1 MSSTGRGVV
10 LLYEA
15 DAWLSRSSMV
25 FLGVFENRVIALN
38 ALNGDLED
46 NGKNGLSEEDC
57 KQLLDN
63 GQTQGNEIN
72 YYFDVR
78 DLNVFGE

>member
-10 LLYEA
+10 LLYES
-15 DAWLSRSSMV
+15 DAWLMKSSMV
-25 FLGVFENRVIALN
+25 LLGVFESMVIALN
-38 ALNGDLED
+38 ALNVDLKD
-46 NGKNGLSEEDC
+46 NGKNVLSEEDC
-57 KQLLDN
+57 KQLLEN
-63 GQTQGNEIN
+63 GQTQGKEIN

>member
-10 LLYEA
+10 LLYET
-15 DAWLSRSSMV
+15 DAWLSKSSMV
-25 FLGVFENRVIALN
+25 LLGVFESRVIALN

-57 KQLLDN
+57 KQLLEK
-63 GQTQGNEIN
+63 GQTQGKDVN
-72 YYFDVR
+72 YYFYVR

>member
-1 MSSTGRGVV
+1 MSTGRGVV

-15 DAWLSRSSMV
+15 DACLMKSSMV
-25 FLGVFENRVIALN
+25 LLGVFESRVIALN
-38 ALNGDLED
+38 ALNGDLEN

-57 KQLLDN
+57 KQLLEK

-72 YYFDVR
+72 YYFDSR
-78 DLNVFGE
+78 ELNEFGE